1 MRIVAALGG
10 NALLQRGQS
19 SDHAPQVENARIA
32 AEQLAHIARQHD
44 LVVTHG
50 NGPQVGVLA
59 AESSADPRLSEPYPF
74 DTLVAQTQGMIGHWL
89 VQGLQEALPHR
100 NVVALAGRT
109 EVRADDPAFAAPTK
123 FIGEVLSADEA
134 QALAQEKGWVFAADG
149 QYMRRV
155 VPSPTPHAIVE
166 APAIRMLVNG
176 GFVVVCSG
184 GGGIPVVRDERG
196 LMMGVEAVVDKD
208 LSAALLARELEA
220 DMLIIVTDVD
230 GVYLD
235 YGTDAA
241 TRVQQATP
249 RQLRALQLPAGSM
262 GPKVEAACAF
272 VEATGKR
279 AVIGSLHEVTALVE
293 GRGGTLVVPAD
304 EEGAA

>member
-19 SDHAPQVENARIA
+19 SDHAPQVENARLA
-32 AEQLAHIARQHD
+32 AEQLARIARQHD

-109 EVRADDPAFAAPTK
+109 EVRADDPAFQAPTK
-123 FIGEVLSADEA
+123 FIGEVLDPQEA
-134 QALAQEKGWVFAADG
+134 RALAEEKGWVFAQDG
-149 QYMRRV
+149 EYMRRV
-155 VPSPTPHAIVE
+155 VPSPTPYAIVE

-220 DMLIIVTDVD
+220 DMLVIVTDVD
-230 GVYLD
+230 GVYRD
-235 YGTDAA
+235 YGTEQA
-241 TRVQQATP
+241 TRIERATP
-249 RQLRALQLPAGSM
+249 AQLRALDLPAGSM
-262 GPKVEAACAF
+262 GPKVTAACTF
-272 VEATGKR
+272 VETTGKC
-279 AVIGSLHEVTALVE
+279 AVIGSLYEVNDLVE
-293 GRGGTLVVPAD
+293 GRVGTLVVP
-304 EEGAA
+304 EEEESF